1 MVDIS
6 MKTLAV
12 VWADAL
18 QTGKEPLILDLSE
31 LVFGLSASEV
41 RLDKLGNDKD
51 KDGLDIDTKKAKC
64 LTLLTQSLL
73 QNGLESLEELE
84 ATPSKL
90 VSGVYKIPFLGC
102 YLPLSTVGFLISVKK
117 YLSLARV
124 YPAPPP
130 VVGVLRVMLEGYLSS
145 WTSAKHMGIP
155 TYEEKITFDGASES
169 WNFFR
174 IDMTGIRIKH
184 GILRFLSFASVGC

>member
-12 VWADAL
+12 AWADAL

-64 LTLLTQSLL
+64 LTLLT
-73 QNGLESLEELE
+73 
-84 ATPSKL
+84 
-90 VSGVYKIPFLGC
+90 
-102 YLPLSTVGFLISVKK
+102 
-117 YLSLARV
+117 
-124 YPAPPP
+124 
-130 VVGVLRVMLEGYLSS
+130 
-145 WTSAKHMGIP
+145 
-155 TYEEKITFDGASES
+155 
-169 WNFFR
+169 
-174 IDMTGIRIKH
+174 
-184 GILRFLSFASVGC
+184 